1 MPVNKLGVLPKTVNY
16 RITEVYVWI
25 FIFIYIY
32 IYIYIHMKLY
42 MEHSMMVKW
51 MGENFIQSN
60 Y

>member
-1 MPVNKLGVLPKTVNY
+1 MDL
-16 RITEVYVWI
+16 
-25 FIFIYIY
+25 YIH
-32 IYIYIHMKLY
+32 IHLYIYIHMKLY